1 VIIDHLFSNMLVK
14 NDLTNKFNRFFLS
27 SGNIYY
33 PLLSSSF
40 FKVPLAMMAVDK
52 AAVVVLADNKFHFF
66 VYFFFLF
73 ISICLS
79 LFFLSMQINLE
90 LLRHCVHGQLT
101 NIIFVHQCQSISNGL
116 ICSMNFSEREEENQ
130 SFISYAWE
138 RKNDILLFFF
148 SINTKLIAHVSI
160 SFFFMTA

>member
-1 VIIDHLFSNMLVK
+1 
-14 NDLTNKFNRFFLS
+14 
-27 SGNIYY
+27 
-33 PLLSSSF
+33 
-40 FKVPLAMMAVDK
+40 VPLAMMAVDK
-52 AAVVVLADNKFHFF
+52 AAVVAVVLADNKFHFF

-130 SFISYAWE
+130 SFISYA
-138 RKNDILLFFF
+138 
-148 SINTKLIAHVSI
+148 
-160 SFFFMTA
+160 